1 MATYR
6 RFRVQRKYINGQPT
20 DETRLGEQID
30 STDYP
35 SLEEC
40 ERGSGCTDLEYR
52 WVDVQNE
59 YICEGMNK
67 YTKQRREQRCVGTD
81 EWVAIYPYEYQKG
94 EIMEERSEDCGF
106 SCELDLRFYNWATQ
120 KYSST
125 YVSWS
130 KETISK
136 SDEYFSDPTL
146 LSVFDYCGVVKMV
159 PDDAFYNNHRMDRIL
174 LNGCEYI
181 GDGAFKHEP
190 GASKGLQTIEI
201 PSCSYIGDYAFEANS
216 PKFLDI
222 SNVEYIGSWAFAIAK
237 SYSSLSGYNSSAG
250 YVIPMPVL
258 SLPKCSYIGE
268 YAFFGHVP
276 ESVDLPLVKSLPKYC
291 LWNTAVYGFLTYA
304 SLPECERIESSAIRF
319 AGSSIYLPKVSY
331 IMGNPCMQPKFI
343 NFGYSG
349 VVEFE
354 PTKLLSGN
362 VQSVRIIVPRSLY
375 DAYYDKYA
383 GYSAVLTGIDSQGS
397 TYKGYYYYSRLFVC
411 DDMWGTLHYSYQ
423 DGTQSDVSWIIS
435 YVRSA
440 NNDGSNA
447 VEIID
452 SGGIIK
458 TLQGGFA
465 FASCPYLRM
474 VSFPAL
480 SQITNRAFLKC
491 SNLTDVYLMSNSVVS
506 FSIPYGVFSGC
517 NSNLKIHI
525 PESLCDD
532 YYQTYKNETTTL
544 AGGIEKNI
552 WELFDCNPTVDKFTL
567 GVYIGHGSGSIL
579 VEPSKEYYNR
589 GETITLTAYP
599 AEGQKLSWWSRLPGT
614 VKLVANPTTITSI
627 SSNWSY
633 YAHFYNK

>member
-6 RFRVQRKYINGQPT
+6 RFRVQRKYVNGKPT

-40 ERGSGCTDLEYR
+40 KRGSGCTDLEYR

-59 YICEGMNK
+59 YICEGVNK

-94 EIMEERSEDCGF
+94 EIIEERSEDCGF
-106 SCELDLRFYNWATQ
+106 SCELDLRFYNWAT
-120 KYSST
+120 KVHSSAL
-125 YVSWS
+125 VSWS

-146 LSVFDYCGVVKMV
+146 LSVFDYCGVIKIV
-159 PDDAFYNNHRMDRIL
+159 PDNAFYNNHRMDRIL

-190 GASKGLQTIEI
+190 GASNGLNTIEI
-201 PSCSYIGDYAFEANS
+201 PNCSYIGDYAFEANR
-216 PKFLDI
+216 LD
-222 SNVEYIGSWAFAIAK
+222 SYVNMPNVEYIGNWAFGVAQ
-237 SYSSLSGYNSSAG
+237 SYSSLDGYLSAG
-250 YVIPMPVL
+250 LGFFPSETLY
-258 SLPKCSYIGE
+258 LPKCSYIGE
-268 YAFFGHVP
+268 YAFFYHVP
-276 ESVDLPLVKSLPKYC
+276 TKSIDLPLVKSLPKYC
-291 LWNTAVYGFLTYA
+291 FYRRLYNSQLSIYSGLQVN
-304 SLPECERIESSAIRF
+304 LPECEYIDESAIIF
-319 AGSSIYLPKVSY
+319 GGESVNLPKVSY
-331 IMGNPCMQPKFI
+331 IMGNPCIKLKFI

-362 VQSVRIIVPRSLY
+362 VESVRIIVPRSLY

-383 GYSAVLTGIDSQGS
+383 SYSAILTGIDSQGS
-397 TYKGYYYYSRLFVC
+397 TFKGYYRYSRLFVC

-423 DGTQSDVSWIIS
+423 DGTQSDISWIIS

-440 NNDGSNA
+440 DNNGANA

-458 TLQGGFA
+458 LLQGGFA

-480 SQITNRAFLKC
+480 SQITNRAFLNC
-491 SNLTDVYLMSNSVVS
+491 SNLTDVYLMSDSIVS
-506 FSIPYGVFSGC
+506 FSIPKYVFSSC

-525 PESLCDD
+525 PQSL
-532 YYQTYKNETTTL
+532 YNNYL
-544 AGGIEKNI
+544 AS
-552 WELFDCNPTVDKFTL
+552 
-567 GVYIGHGSGSIL
+567 YGSIS
-579 VEPSKEYYNR
+579 VNFGNSVYKYYS
-589 GETITLTAYP
+589 EIFV
-599 AEGQKLSWWSRLPGT
+599 S
-614 VKLVANPTTITSI
+614 V
-627 SSNWSY
+627 
-633 YAHFYNK
+633 